1 MSFVTRILAV
11 WALAF
16 CAATAAFGQ
25 GAVLQG
31 GPSTAG
37 RAPMYST
44 TGQGGQT
51 VVQDSGPASGGAAG
65 LGLKELLLV
74 KRGTGTPPIANQG
87 TGPLNTTACMYDA
100 PINNAAGYHY
110 LCLDPNAQGGG
121 LLAYGAG
128 GTASTLPFQLSI
140 NGVLYTLP
148 FSVGGIVGPNSSTI
162 GDLACW
168 NGTGGNILAD
178 CSQATVAGY
187 INIKRPPYNAA
198 CDGTTDDAAAFNSAR
213 LALQAAGGGTIFVP
227 GGICIV
233 GSATAL
239 FFTSGDIAI
248 EGAGPGSVIKAKNSA
263 ALANL
268 VTTSS
273 AVTSFSLR
281 NVTLD
286 GNKANAGTNPSPT
299 SYVLLPQ
306 NRKVRISGAEI
317 RNAARVGLAFGPGSA
332 DIEIVTSY
340 FHDNEI
346 EAITNVGAP
355 APDDVRIVNNRFE
368 NNYITTTIGDSGA
381 INLIATNFNVSL
393 NYFLNNYNVNGGQ
406 LAISDGASGT
416 VRLDGIIAENIVEQT
431 GTVAGEK
438 TAGIEVNGSYVGV
451 RNNQVRNANYAGIR
465 IEGDSIGNL
474 LSGNTVSSQTTNG
487 IETIIGGGANGPRK
501 IAIRGNHIMGAG
513 IAGISLQN
521 TVTSGNDVVLQ
532 DNYIDASVPTPING
546 VANAS
551 VNEGNTRGD
560 WQNWTPTISSATGA
574 PGSFG
579 ITSARYVRG
588 ASKGELTVRL
598 AVTTVAP
605 ATGFITISLP
615 FSIAGPCAFAG
626 IDANTQKAANGY
638 ASAGGGNVAIYRYDG
653 ALPVGNGSDL
663 IVSGTCQLN

>member
-393 NYFLNNYNVNGGQ
+393 NYFLNNYNVNGMPVTPTDQPRTAMPAPAAETSRYIAMTVPFRSGT
-406 LAISDGASGT
+406 STRRFSASGT
-416 VRLDGIIAENIVEQT
+416 TSRWSPARCRP
-431 GTVAGEK
+431 
-438 TAGIEVNGSYVGV
+438 S
-451 RNNQVRNANYAGIR
+451 
-465 IEGDSIGNL
+465 
-474 LSGNTVSSQTTNG
+474 TTRPPARRRACS
-487 IETIIGGGANGPRK
+487 TRPWCRRSGGASNGTWRATPLRSRSR
-501 IAIRGNHIMGAG
+501 ATSRRSAG
-513 IAGISLQN
+513 RSSISTLR
-521 TVTSGNDVVLQ
+521 TASRSGRWC
-532 DNYIDASVPTPING
+532 PTPSPMRTIRCRPTG
-546 VANAS
+546 WWR
-551 VNEGNTRGD
+551 TR
-560 WQNWTPTISSATGA
+560 SSAGCR
-574 PGSFG
+574 P
-579 ITSARYVRG
+579 R
-588 ASKGELTVRL
+588 
-598 AVTTVAP
+598 
-605 ATGFITISLP
+605 
-615 FSIAGPCAFAG
+615 
-626 IDANTQKAANGY
+626 
-638 ASAGGGNVAIYRYDG
+638 
-653 ALPVGNGSDL
+653 
-663 IVSGTCQLN
+663 